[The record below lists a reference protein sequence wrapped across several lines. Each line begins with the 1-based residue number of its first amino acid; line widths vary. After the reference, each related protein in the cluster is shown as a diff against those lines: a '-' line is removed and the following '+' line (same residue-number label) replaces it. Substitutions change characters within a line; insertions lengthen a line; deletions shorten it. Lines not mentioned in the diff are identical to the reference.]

1 MKDSLTVSRSGE
13 NLSVNASHCHLP
25 YRGEALAFRK
35 ASPFR
40 QRLPSVGELS
50 PKVTERARTL
60 PSVRPAREGG
70 RSTTYYENMNKNS
83 KKPYRSRFR
92 SAIIFYAC
100 YKNLK

>member
-40 QRLPSVGELS
+40 QRLP
-50 PKVTERARTL
+50 
-60 PSVRPAREGG
+60 
-70 RSTTYYENMNKNS
+70 Y
-83 KKPYRSRFR
+83 
-92 SAIIFYAC
+92 
-100 YKNLK
+100 

>member
-50 PKVTERARTL
+50 PKVTERA
-60 PSVRPAREGG
+60 PP
-70 RSTTYYENMNKNS
+70 
-83 KKPYRSRFR
+83 
-92 SAIIFYAC
+92 
-100 YKNLK
+100 